1 MKVLILGGNG
11 MLGHKLWQVFR
22 ERFDTYVTVRRPL
35 DLAWENVIFD
45 PTRVIQGVSAED
57 VESVRRALEAV
68 RPDAVVNCIGIVKQA
83 AAANDPLPSIAV
95 NSLFPHQVAE
105 LCRSAGARLLHVST
119 DCVFSGRQGR
129 YTEEDIPDPIDLYGR
144 SKLLGEAA
152 GPGSLTI
159 RTSIIGRE
167 LDSSNGLVEWFL
179 AQDGG
184 SVSGYRRA
192 IFSGLTTAAISEEL
206 ARVLEEHHELEGIS
220 HVAAEPIGKYD
231 LLCLLK
237 QAYEL
242 DVEISPD
249 DSVVID
255 RTLNGS
261 AFEQHTGLVA
271 PDWPVMVEAMAR
283 DETPYPELRRA
294 ALAHR

>member
-1 MKVLILGGNG
+1 VKVLILGGNG

-22 ERFDTYVTVRRPL
+22 ERFDTFVTVRRPL
-35 DLAWENVIFD
+35 DPAWVNVVFD
-45 PTRVIQGVSAED
+45 PDRVIEGVSAED
-57 VESVRRALEAV
+57 VDRVRRALAST

-83 AAANDPLPSIAV
+83 AAAKDPLPSITV

-129 YTEEDIPDPIDLYGR
+129 YTEEDVPDPIDLYGR
-144 SKLLGEAA
+144 SKLLGEAE
-152 GPGSLTI
+152 GPGALTI

-179 AQDGG
+179 AQDG
-184 SVSGYRRA
+184 STVSGYRRA
-192 IFSGLTTAAISEEL
+192 IFSGLTTAALSEQV
-206 ARVLEEHHELEGIS
+206 ARVLEEHPELEGIR

-242 DVEISPD
+242 DIEVNPD
-249 DSVVID
+249 DAVVID
-255 RTLNGS
+255 RSLDGS
-261 AFEQHTGLVA
+261 AFERETGLGA
-271 PDWPVMVEAMAR
+271 PGWADMIEAMAS

>member
-1 MKVLILGGNG
+1 VRILVLGGNG

-22 ERFDTYVTVRRPL
+22 DRFETFVTVRRPL
-35 DLAWENVIFD
+35 DPAWENVIFD
-45 PTRVIQGVSAED
+45 LPRVVGGASAEE
-57 VESVRRALEAV
+57 VGSVRRALEAV

-83 AAANDPLPSIAV
+83 AAAKDPVPSITV

-105 LCRSAGARLLHVST
+105 LCRAEGTRLLHVST
-119 DCVFSGRQGR
+119 DCVFSGRQGG
-129 YTEEDIPDPIDLYGR
+129 YTEEDVPDPIDLYGR
-144 SKLLGEAA
+144 SKLLGEVS

-184 SVSGYRRA
+184 SVSGYTGA
-192 IFSGLTTAAISEEL
+192 IFSGLTTAALAEQL
-206 ARVLEEHHELEGIS
+206 ARVLEEHPELEGIR

-242 DVEISPD
+242 DVGVNPD
-249 DSVVID
+249 DAVVID
-255 RTLNGS
+255 RSLDGS
-261 AFEQHTGLVA
+261 TFERETGLVA
-271 PDWPVMVEAMAR
+271 PEWADMIEAMAR

>member
-1 MKVLILGGNG
+1 VNVLILGGNG

-22 ERFDTYVTVRRPL
+22 ERFETLVTIRRPL
-35 DLAWENVIFD
+35 DPAWVNVIFD
-45 PTRVIQGVSAED
+45 PARVIEGVSAED
-57 VESVRRALEAV
+57 LESVRRAIETAQ
-68 RPDAVVNCIGIVKQA
+68 PDAVVNCIGIVKQA
-83 AAANDPLPSIAV
+83 AAAKDPLPSITV

-105 LCRSAGARLLHVST
+105 VCRSAGARLLHVST

-129 YTEEDIPDPIDLYGR
+129 YTEEDIPDPVDLYGR

-167 LDSSNGLVEWFL
+167 LDASNGLVEWFL

-184 SVSGYRRA
+184 SVSGYTRA
-192 IFSGLTTAAISEEL
+192 IFSGVTTVALAEQI
-206 ARVLEEHHELEGIS
+206 ARVLEEHPELEGIR
-220 HVAAEPIGKYD
+220 HVAAKPIGKYD

-242 DVEISPD
+242 DVEINPD
-249 DSVVID
+249 ASVVID
-255 RTLNGS
+255 RSLNGS
-261 AFEQHTGLVA
+261 AFEQETGLVA
-271 PDWPVMVEAMAR
+271 SEWPVMVGAMAR

-294 ALAHR
+294 VLAHR